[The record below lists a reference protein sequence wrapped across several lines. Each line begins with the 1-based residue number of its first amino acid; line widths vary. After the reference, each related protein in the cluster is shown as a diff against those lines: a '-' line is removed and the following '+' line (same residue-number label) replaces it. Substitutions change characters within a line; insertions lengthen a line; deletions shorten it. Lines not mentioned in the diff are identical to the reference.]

1 MTSPEIVPL
10 IPILLIA
17 HFVYWH
23 LVLLLVLRRYQIPT
37 ITNPAVDIHASSSGD
52 DVTIG
57 GAKYSGIKEGDVIFR
72 PLHFLNEK
80 KLYKV
85 YSMRFLSLGMPGT
98 SEHAAV
104 YLGQGR
110 VMNVNP
116 NRKPSIHEQSLQE
129 FIQGFD
135 EQNLH
140 FLRFT
145 DQETANRK
153 VIDWIRWHRKLE
165 TQGKTGVIRLP
176 MLRRK
181 VFVSNAT
188 PIGSPRFSYYVTG
201 YNCNSLI
208 QDAFTMAGVPGMD
221 ELKNRLVDQVFST
234 LGLLAFPHRRMI
246 QYFVRSFFISAEK
259 LEGIAETMTPSR
271 N

>member
-1 MTSPEIVPL
+1 MTSPKIVPL
-10 IPILLIA
+10 ILILLIA

-23 LVLLLVLRRYQIPT
+23 LVLLLVLRQYQVPT
-37 ITNPAVDIHASSSGD
+37 ISNPAVEIHASASGD

-57 GAKYSGIKEGDVIFR
+57 GAKYSGIKNGDVIFR

-80 KLYKV
+80 ALYKV

-135 EQNLH
+135 EENLH
-140 FLRFT
+140 FLRFSN
-145 DQETANRK
+145 QEATNRK
-153 VIDWIRWHRKLE
+153 VIDWIRWHQQLE
-165 TQGKTGVIRLP
+165 REGKTGVIRLP

-181 VFVSNAT
+181 VFVSDAS

-208 QDAFTMAGVPGMD
+208 QDAFTMAGIPGMD
-221 ELKNRLVDQVFST
+221 KLKNRLVDQVCST
-234 LGLLAFPHRRMI
+234 LGLLAFPNRRMI
-246 QYFVRSFFISAEK
+246 QYFVRSFFISADK
-259 LEGIAETMTPSR
+259 FEGIAEPITPSR
-271 N
+271 S

>member
-1 MTSPEIVPL
+1 
-10 IPILLIA
+10 
-17 HFVYWH
+17 
-23 LVLLLVLRRYQIPT
+23 LLVLRRYQIPT
-37 ITNPAVDIHASSSGD
+37 ISDPAVDIHASPSGD

-57 GAKYSGIKEGDVIFR
+57 GAEYSGIKKGDVIFR

-135 EQNLH
+135 EQNLR

-145 DQETANRK
+145 NQEATNRK
-153 VIDWIRWHRKLE
+153 VIDWIRWHRQLE
-165 TQGKTGVIRLP
+165 TEGKTGVIRLP
-176 MLRRK
+176 MLRRR
-181 VFVSNAT
+181 VFVSHAT
-188 PIGSPRFSYYVTG
+188 PIGASRFSYYVTG

-221 ELKNRLVDQVFST
+221 KFKNRLVDQVCST
-234 LGLLAFPHRRMI
+234 LGLLAFPNRRMI
-246 QYFVRSFFISAEK
+246 QYFVQSFFISAEK
-259 LEGIAETMTPSR
+259 FEEVAERITPTR

>member
-1 MTSPEIVPL
+1 MTSSKLVRL

-23 LVLLLVLRRYQIPT
+23 LVLLLVLRQYRIPS
-37 ITNPAVDIHASSSGD
+37 ISNPVVEVRASASGD

-57 GAKYSGIKEGDVIFR
+57 GARYSGIKKGDVIFR

-80 KLYKV
+80 NLYKV

-98 SEHAAV
+98 WEHAAV
-104 YLGQGR
+104 YLGEGR

-116 NRKPSIHEQSLQE
+116 NRSPSIHEQSLQE

-135 EQNLH
+135 ERNLR

-145 DQETANRK
+145 DEEAANRK
-153 VIDWIRWHRKLE
+153 VIDWIRWHQQLE
-165 TQGKTGVIRLP
+165 IQGRTGVIKLP

-181 VFVSNAT
+181 VFVSDAT
-188 PIGSPRFSYYVTG
+188 PIGSSRFSYYVTG

-221 ELKNRLVDQVFST
+221 KLKNRLVDQVRST
-234 LGLLAFPHRRMI
+234 LGLLAFPNRRMI
-246 QYFVRSFFISAEK
+246 QYFVQSFFISADK
-259 LEGIAETMTPSR
+259 FEGIAEPITPSR
-271 N
+271 S